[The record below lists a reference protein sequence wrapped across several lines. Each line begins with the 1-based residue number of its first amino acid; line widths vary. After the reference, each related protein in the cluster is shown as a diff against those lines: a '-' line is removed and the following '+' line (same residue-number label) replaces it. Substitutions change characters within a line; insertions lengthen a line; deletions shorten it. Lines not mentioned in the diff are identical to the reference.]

1 MLNIAFIGYGNSVLN
16 YHLPYLAR
24 MNNICVKK
32 IFRREEDRQNDRE
45 TETWYPAITFTSQLD
60 DLWDDPEIELIVV
73 STHVDTHAEYAI
85 GALQHGKH
93 VLVEKPFANNTTE
106 AQQVFALAK
115 EKGLIAMANQNRR
128 FDADFLTL
136 KKVLESGKLGNIV
149 ELQSHYDYFMPEK
162 VKPGFG
168 KLYGL
173 AVHTLDQ
180 VWSYFGK
187 PDRVVYDVRSI
198 YFPGENDD
206 FVDIDL
212 FYGVTKV
219 TIKCSDFVKKTP
231 AKFSVYGD
239 KGCFI
244 KNSSGHQHKNPHGPT
259 TVSFT
264 PEAQENWGEL
274 YYRDESGNDCHE
286 RIPSEVT
293 DYGLLYQALYQ
304 SIRHGADK
312 PVQDD
317 EVLGVMG
324 LLEQGMVAAKN
335 QYRGA

>member
-24 MNNICVKK
+24 MDNVCVKK
-32 IFRREEDRQNDRE
+32 VFRREEDRSNDGE
-45 TETWYPAITFTSQLD
+45 KESWYPNIAFTSQIN
-60 DLWDDPEIELIVV
+60 DLWHDNDIELIVIC
-73 STHVDTHAEYAI
+73 THVDSHAEYAI
-85 GALQHGKH
+85 SALQQGKH
-93 VLVEKPFANNTTE
+93 VLVEKPFATDSVQ
-106 AQQVFALAK
+106 AQRIFSLAK

-128 FDADFLTL
+128 YDADFLTL
-136 KKVLESGKLGNIV
+136 KKVLDSGKLGTVI

-180 VWSYFGK
+180 MWSYFGK

-206 FVDIDL
+206 FIDIDL
-212 FYGVTKV
+212 FYGVSKV
-219 TIKCSDFVKKTP
+219 TIKCSDYVKKVP
-231 AKFSVYGD
+231 AKFTVYGD

-259 TVSFT
+259 TVSFA
-264 PEAQENWGEL
+264 PECEDNWGDL
-274 YYRDESGNDCHE
+274 YYRDEAGNDCHE
-286 RIPSEVT
+286 RIPSEIT

-304 SIRHGADK
+304 SIRHGATK

-317 EVLGVMG
+317 EVIGVMG
-324 LLEQGMVAAKN
+324 LLEQGIVAAKN
-335 QYRGA
+335 QQRRA